1 MKLRKILVVEDEDV
15 LRDLLVEE
23 LRDGGYEVVAVDSLS
38 DAIAEATSQPVD
50 LVLLDLALPDGSG
63 IGSLDMFK
71 SAHPDIPV
79 MVLTGLPA
87 DPRLEEAARTRGA
100 VEFLSKMKPFE
111 NVIMRIDRYFRDRA
125 AK

>member
-1 MKLRKILVVEDEDV
+1 
-15 LRDLLVEE
+15 
-23 LRDGGYEVVAVDSLS
+23 
-38 DAIAEATSQPVD
+38 
-50 LVLLDLALPDGSG
+50 
-63 IGSLDMFK
+63 
-71 SAHPDIPV
+71 

-111 NVIMRIDRYFRDRA
+111 NVIMSIDRYFRDRA